1 MLDQADACVV
11 FVSGSKHVSELFQK
25 LSAVAGSF
33 PAGTAL
39 QLPSWSKQSM
49 AVSACWSLE
58 VAQLSGAA
66 AAGCGGCCLDA
77 KILLLDLVVVM

>member
-66 AAGCGGCCLDA
+66 AAGCLH
-77 KILLLDLVVVM
+77 LSLVSEK